1 MTNNE
6 HRKGIGS
13 SRKILFLALLAAFG
27 PAQAADEDVAAAIN
41 PNTAWASAGVGW
53 SSGDSSDRA
62 FFGQYNGLRTQ
73 DVNALL
79 DFLYIRRTDD
89 GLWTRSFGRNLGLD
103 VLDVGFGQEKQGDW
117 KYWLEY
123 DQMVRRDP
131 YTINTGVLGF
141 GSTTPSIL
149 NSLAAPGTGGDID
162 LSQKR
167 KGITLGVSK
176 WLAPNISFEANYKY
190 EDKKGSRVFG
200 VGNYCSDTISP
211 VCVGA
216 NGTVGA
222 LYLTPEPINS
232 TTQQFE
238 AKLSFSGEMAGLTI
252 GYYGSFYDNSN
263 GVLTPVFPNGAST
276 ITNTGDA
283 LGPLAALLA
292 QPVALPPNSHA
303 NQLFASGYVAL
314 PLNTRINAKVTYTNA
329 VQDASFPSQL
339 LVGAAPGPSSLYG
352 EMNTTLA
359 YVGLTSRPL
368 PKLSINGN
376 VRWEDKSNH
385 TNLGNY
391 VVDPGG
397 TVYTNWPASGNV
409 GSAKLEAGYQ
419 VTGVDRVTLGGD
431 LARVNRDRPVSSTWI
446 PPNSMA
452 AMRETTNEWGVY
464 AEWRRSMSETLN
476 AALQYRY
483 SDRDGWHWYVLDQ
496 AQGFPFVSYGSLGS
510 STGIFPATMLN
521 RERNA
526 AKLTADW
533 TPTDALSFNLSA
545 EGGRDRF
552 NGPAQGGLHDT
563 DFQLYN
569 VDASLRLS
577 ANWKMTAYASWGKQS
592 LDMQQGLGY
601 IAALEQE
608 STAVGLGITGTIK
621 PGLNVGGDVSY
632 LDDKNS
638 YNLSMTTG
646 AAVPNLP
653 DNSYRA
659 TILKLW
665 GTFALDK
672 KSDVRLD
679 LVQQWADYND
689 WTWGYNGVPFTYSD
703 NTTLSIQP
711 TQNVTFLGVRYIYK
725 FN

>member
-601 IAALEQE
+601 IAALEQKARPWALA
-608 STAVGLGITGTIK
+608 SPAPSS
-621 PGLNVGGDVSY
+621 PG
-632 LDDKNS
+632 
-638 YNLSMTTG
+638 
-646 AAVPNLP
+646 
-653 DNSYRA
+653 
-659 TILKLW
+659 
-665 GTFALDK
+665 
-672 KSDVRLD
+672 
-679 LVQQWADYND
+679 
-689 WTWGYNGVPFTYSD
+689 
-703 NTTLSIQP
+703 
-711 TQNVTFLGVRYIYK
+711 
-725 FN
+725 